1 MFRFGAD
8 YYPEHWPE
16 ERWAVDAGLM
26 QEAGFNTVRL
36 AEFAWSR
43 LEPSPGEFDF
53 DWLDRSISV
62 LAKHDIQVVLGTPT
76 ASPPPWVMDT
86 YPDAF
91 LQKQDG
97 HVSTYGNRREY
108 CPTHPGYRERSR
120 IVSEAMAR
128 HYVSNPTV
136 IGWQTDNEFGSR
148 CFCPICRRSFQA
160 WLQEKYGTLDALNEA
175 WGTIFWSHVY
185 TEWSQ
190 IPVPVDTSGRGPA
203 GSPNPGLGLDY
214 YRFMSDTYVRFQDEQ
229 LEILRQWCPQH
240 FVTHNLMGFNYDL
253 INYFDL
259 SADLDFVT
267 WDNYQRMQW
276 TLGVP
281 IVPSWPALGHDTMRG
296 LKGKNF
302 WVMEQQSGSGGWDT
316 VGEAV
321 RPGELS
327 LWAYQAI
334 AHGADG
340 MIFFRWR
347 TARFGTEQY
356 WHGILDHHG
365 IPGRRY
371 EEVKTMGQQ
380 LAKIG
385 DQIEGSKVEAEVGMM
400 LSYDSRFAFQIQ
412 PNNPG
417 FDYRVHFN
425 NVYSA
430 FYRNN
435 VAVDIIRPDADL
447 SGYKLVIV
455 PAMYVLDDTVAA
467 SIAAHV
473 KAGGMLVVTARSGVK
488 DESNNVVNMKL
499 PGLLAEVCG
508 VEVEEYDSLPLGSSQ
523 PLKFSDDSLD
533 PAAAALAGAWCDV
546 LEPTTA
552 DVIATYTQEY
562 YAGRAAVTANRYGEG
577 TAYYVATFGNGALY
591 QALAARWCS
600 TAQIDTMALDVADV
614 EIARRRQGDQ
624 EIWFVLNHSA
634 EERQIDLRDGLVDL
648 LDGAQCS
655 GKEMTLPPR
664 GVRLF
669 ASDL

>member
-16 ERWAVDAGLM
+16 QRWAIDAELM
-26 QEAGFNTVRL
+26 KEAGFNTVRL

-43 LEPSPGEFDF
+43 LEPTPGEFDF
-53 DWLDRSISV
+53 DWLDRSITV
-62 LAKHDIQVVLGTPT
+62 LADHDIQVVLGTPT
-76 ASPPPWVMDT
+76 ASPAPWVMSM
-86 YPDAF
+86 YPDAY
-91 LQKQDG
+91 LQAQDG
-97 HVSTYGNRREY
+97 HVCTYGNRREY
-108 CPTHPGYRERSR
+108 CPTHAGYRERSR
-120 IVSEAMAR
+120 IVTEAMAQ
-128 HYVSNPTV
+128 HYVNNPAV

-148 CFCPICRRSFQA
+148 CFCPICRRSFQN
-160 WLQEKYGTLDALNEA
+160 WLKEKYGTLDALNDA

-190 IPVPVDTSGRGPA
+190 IPVPVNTTGRGPA

-229 LEILRQWCPQH
+229 LDILRHWCPQH
-240 FVTHNLMGFNYDL
+240 FITHNLMGFNYDL

-259 SADLDFVT
+259 AADLDFVT

-321 RPGELS
+321 KPGELS

-371 EEVKTMGQQ
+371 DEVKKMG
-380 LAKIG
+380 LEMAKIG
-385 DQIEGSKVEAEVGMM
+385 DQIAGSQVEADVAMM

-425 NVYSA
+425 DVYSA
-430 FYRNN
+430 LYSNN
-435 VAVDIIRPDADL
+435 VAVDVVAPGADL
-447 SGYKLVIV
+447 GAYKLVIV
-455 PAMYVLDDTVAA
+455 PAIYVLDEGFADA
-467 SIAAHV
+467 IAAYV
-473 KAGGMLVVTARSGVK
+473 KAGGTLVVTARSGVK
-488 DESNNVVNMKL
+488 DGCNNVVNMKL
-499 PGLLAEVCG
+499 PGLLAAVCG
-508 VEVEEYDSLPLGSSQ
+508 VEVEEYDSLSLERSQ
-523 PLKFSDDSLD
+523 PLKFADEALD
-533 PAAAALAGAWCDV
+533 PDGHSLARAWCDV

-552 DVIATYTQEY
+552 ETVAAYTDDF
-562 YAGRAAVTANRYGEG
+562 YAGRAAVTANRYGDG
-577 TAYYVATFGNGALY
+577 TAFYVGTFGNGALY
-591 QALAARWCS
+591 QALAPLWCAA
-600 TAQIDTMALDVADV
+600 AQIGAIPLSVEGV
-614 EIARRRQGDQ
+614 EISRRRQGEK
-624 EIWFVLNHSA
+624 EIWFVLNHTA
-634 EERQIDLRDGLVDL
+634 EAQKIDLPDGLIDM
-648 LDGAQCS
+648 LDPGQAVGNS
-655 GKEMTLPPR
+655 LTLSPR
-664 GVRLF
+664 DVRILV
-669 ASDL
+669 AE